1 QTRRFPLLWTQCFTV
16 LADRDQRF
24 IPRLLDG
31 DAPGHHRRV
40 LSFGEE
46 PLGAGLD
53 ADFAEQQR
61 ERYPAPLAGAG
72 EAIDELRRKVRA
84 DAPVARG
91 PVPGAL
97 EEVQSRHGGKA
108 LQGVEVENLWT
119 LDHPVDEQFV
129 ALRIDGRHAGMVA
142 LEVQIRGGHDPDQV
156 LQRRKRASLAAPDR
170 DAPRSLEGRA
180 LAQLA

>member
-1 QTRRFPLLWTQCFTV
+1 ALSDEG
-16 LADRDQRF
+16 AGH
-24 IPRLLDG
+24 RLLDG
-31 DAPGHHRRV
+31 DAPGHDRRV
-40 LSFGEE
+40 VPPGEE

-61 ERYPAPLAGAG
+61 EVYPAPLAGAG

-84 DAPVARG
+84 DAPVARR

-108 LQGVEVENLWT
+108 LQGGEVEHLWT

-129 ALRIDGRHAGMVA
+129 ALRI
-142 LEVQIRGGHDPDQV
+142 
-156 LQRRKRASLAAPDR
+156 
-170 DAPRSLEGRA
+170 
-180 LAQLA
+180 